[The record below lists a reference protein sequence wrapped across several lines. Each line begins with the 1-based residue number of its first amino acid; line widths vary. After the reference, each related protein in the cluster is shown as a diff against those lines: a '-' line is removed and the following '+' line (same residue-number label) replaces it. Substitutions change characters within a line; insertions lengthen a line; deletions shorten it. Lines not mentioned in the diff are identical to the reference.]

1 MCTVAGGMSRAE
13 HEQRRIYGSEC
24 GEELPRYASSPQ
36 RQSSPFP
43 HESTNRRFYRRNRNS
58 KGEEIFTAETGGT
71 LSRRPR
77 REDFPHDNNTRNG
90 RLCLNNGQSNNNVQ
104 TNERDCESPPEPA
117 PPEVPPR
124 GPSLHVTLRHRPCD
138 QPPEPDRLYLS
149 EGKKE
154 CLFYFRLA
162 L

>member
-90 RLCLNNGQSNNNVQ
+90 RLCLNNGKAKVNIVADIIVQ
-104 TNERDCESPPEPA
+104 NDRVLEDNESSQEDDMNDTDKDS
-117 PPEVPPR
+117 
-124 GPSLHVTLRHRPCD
+124 D
-138 QPPEPDRLYLS
+138 DDDNIIIII
-149 EGKKE
+149 
-154 CLFYFRLA
+154 
-162 L
+162 